1 MSHQAHSSNRWRIR
15 AGVLAAG
22 FTVALGGGAFHA
34 AAAGGPSLGAA
45 RSFAVLGASTVD
57 NTGETAVTGD
67 VGVSPGTA
75 IVGFPPGTIVSGA
88 MHAGDVAAGEAHAD
102 AALAYAFL
110 AGMPSIPAN
119 NRSNVDLG
127 GLTLAPGVYKFDAE
141 AQLTGALTLDAGGDS
156 GALFVFQVGTA
167 LTTSS
172 GASVTVING
181 GADYDESNVF
191 WQLGSSATLGAGTA
205 FTGNLLAYASV
216 TMVTGT
222 TLNGSALALTGAV
235 TMDGNT
241 VTSPALAGPPV
252 IVPGAPL
259 APINLTAVP
268 IGVVPCAGSTLSWTD
283 ASTNESVFRI
293 FRRDGAAP
301 DFALIGSIATT
312 NAPGTGGA
320 VSFDDQVLDV
330 STTYTYRVT
339 ALSLADGES
348 IASNEVRV
356 EACVVAGGSRL
367 DVDLGRCVITDKSR
381 GRTDAIS
388 VKGTYS
394 VIGGV
399 SSDPRM
405 DGVTIQVRAPA
416 NLVLVRIEPN
426 DPRWKA
432 SKNGVY
438 RWKSSNGGDAP
449 RSSIVIDTRK
459 SEFTL
464 KTKKGEFGSIP
475 VNSIT
480 VSLTCQG
487 ATGSDTRAW
496 NVPNKLRN
504 GMRAQ
509 FTLRK

>member
-1 MSHQAHSSNRWRIR
+1 MSHQPRSSNRWRIR
-15 AGVLAAG
+15 GALLACAVAVAVAGG
-22 FTVALGGGAFHA
+22 SHHA

-57 NTGETAVTGD
+57 STGQTVVTGD

-75 IVGFPPGTIVSGA
+75 IVGFPPGTIASGA
-88 MHAGDVAAGEAHAD
+88 VHAGDVLAAQAHAD
-102 AALAYAFL
+102 AALAYDFL

-141 AQLTGALTLDAGGDS
+141 AMLTGALTLDAGGDS

-181 GADYDESNVF
+181 GANYDESNVF

-205 FTGNLLAYASV
+205 FTGQLLAYASV
-216 TMVTGT
+216 TMVTGA
-222 TLNGSALALTGAV
+222 TLNGSAMALTGAV
-235 TMDGNT
+235 TLDGNT
-241 VTSPALAGPPV
+241 VTSPPLAGPPV

-268 IGVVPCAGSTLSWTD
+268 IGVVPCSGSTLSWTD
-283 ASTNESVFRI
+283 ASTTESVFRV

-301 DFALIGSIATT
+301 DVVLIGSVATA
-312 NAPGTGGA
+312 NAAGTGGA
-320 VSFDDQVLDV
+320 VTYQDLLLDA

-339 ALSLADGES
+339 ASSLTAVES
-348 IASNEVRV
+348 NPSNEVRV
-356 EACVVAGGSRL
+356 DACIVVGGGRL
-367 DVDLGRCVITDKSR
+367 NVELGRCVITDKSKADSD
-381 GRTDAIS
+381 GIS
-388 VKGTYS
+388 LKGTYS

-399 SSDPRM
+399 SSDPRP
-405 DGVTIQVRAPA
+405 DGVTIQVRAPG
-416 NLVLVRIEPN
+416 NLVLVRIAPN

-432 SKNGVY
+432 QKRGVY
-438 RWKSSNGGDAP
+438 TWKSEKGDAIA
-449 RSSIVIDTRK
+449 SSIVIDTRK

-464 KTKKGEFGSIP
+464 KTKKGDFGAMP
-475 VNSIT
+475 VNAIT
-480 VSLTCQG
+480 VSLTCQR

-496 NVPNKLRN
+496 DLPNKLPK
-504 GMRAQ
+504 GTRAR
-509 FTLRK
+509 FTLPK